1 MFAEADTTKNK
12 QMRFYKLLAR
22 FTKSKIRYS
31 KDVKTMGDSHSF
43 HTVFFLDTSHL
54 VVYR

>member
-12 QMRFYKLLAR
+12 QMRVYKLLGW

-43 HTVFFLDTSHL
+43 HTFFFWMLAI
-54 VVYR
+54 

>member
-22 FTKSKIRYS
+22 FTKSKIRYF

-43 HTVFFLDTSHL
+43 HTVFFWILAI
-54 VVYR
+54 

>member
-22 FTKSKIRYS
+22 FTKSKIRCS
-31 KDVKTMGDSHSF
+31 EDVKTMGDSHSF
-43 HTVFFLDTSHL
+43 HTVFFWILAI
-54 VVYR
+54 